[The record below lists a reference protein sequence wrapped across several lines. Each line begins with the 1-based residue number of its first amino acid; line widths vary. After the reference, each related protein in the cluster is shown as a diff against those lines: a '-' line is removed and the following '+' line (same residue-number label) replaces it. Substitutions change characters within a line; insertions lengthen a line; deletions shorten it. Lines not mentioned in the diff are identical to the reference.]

1 MLIKFIFF
9 CLFTFSVTLNV
20 LFYYENI
27 RLNGEVQRQF
37 FKRLQEKFEQ
47 TEPKTPKI
55 KKEYPII
62 V

>member
-1 MLIKFIFF
+1 MLIKFIFS

-27 RLNGEVQRQF
+27 RLNEEVQNQF
-37 FKRLQEKFEQ
+37 FKRLQEKFKN
-47 TEPKTPKI
+47 TEPLPQKI
-55 KKEYPII
+55 DKQYPII

>member
-9 CLFTFSVTLNV
+9 CLLTFSVTLNV

-37 FKRLQEKFEQ
+37 FKRIQERFEQ
-47 TEPKTPKI
+47 TEPKSQKI
-55 KKEYPII
+55 EKQYPII

>member
-1 MLIKFIFF
+1 MLIKFIFS

-27 RLNGEVQRQF
+27 RLNEEVQRQF
-37 FKRLQEKFEQ
+37 FKRLQQKFEQ
-47 TEPKTPKI
+47 TEPKPQKI
-55 KKEYPII
+55 EKKYPII